1 MIKDYQLS
9 NMHRMLADVDA
20 VQEARNSAAENLKID
35 WEWRWQKWYCVT
47 SCKLLSLQSPWWF
60 QDGGDAKGFLFTYTA
75 KGCLFLRW

>member
-35 WEWRWQKWYCVT
+35 
-47 SCKLLSLQSPWWF
+47 
-60 QDGGDAKGFLFTYTA
+60 
-75 KGCLFLRW
+75 